1 MTPTLT
7 PLASLSDVE
16 AHPLCTVVHDPGPA
30 DSPYRFHFENG
41 VCDDF
46 ARDDDVLSMAALFI
60 SDDLPFTLTVTS
72 R

>member
-7 PLASLSDVE
+7 PLASLADVA
-16 AHPLCTVVHDPGPA
+16 AHPLCTVVHDPEPVDG
-30 DSPYRFHFENG
+30 PYRFHFKNG
-41 VCDDF
+41 PCEDF

-60 SDDLPFTLTVTS
+60 SDGLPFTLTIAS